1 VIGAAAIARVAH
13 AREAPAPKRTGFD
26 PSAAIVAVIV
36 AAAAAS
42 LWLVSGVSV
51 SQMALFVAYQGV
63 FVLGPGWS
71 VYRWLRPRDAW
82 GLRRLAFAWAIGYA
96 LECGA
101 FMLTAA
107 VGLRAGFLAYP
118 AVVAAVAFLGR
129 RRVRDTADLRA
140 PRLARGWPWAFAAV
154 CVVSVAYVGLQ
165 YFGTAPLPGLVASA
179 SYGLDSV
186 WNLSLAAE
194 ALHHWPITDPTV
206 SGTSLSYHLFA
217 TFDVAATSQVTGLSL
232 PLVLFR
238 LWPIPLVVLACLQLC
253 VFGAT
258 TSRRQWAGP
267 LVAGL
272 VLLGSELNLDP
283 HLGYKFANELSD
295 DIIAISP
302 SFLMGL
308 IFFLPAL
315 TLLYEFDADRPA
327 RPLTMVL
334 LGLLLFGCAGAKATI
349 LPVLVGG
356 LGLFVVWRLA
366 RGRGVRR
373 SMIAALCLTGF
384 AYALSD
390 ILIYNAAGGYGLALD
405 PPGAVRQMPALGIFA
420 HGVPGGLA
428 VLAWVAA
435 VIIGLAGAYWLFL
448 LGSAARTGRRDATAS
463 LGAGLLVCVALAG
476 AAPFLMFT
484 HYGFSQVFFME
495 YGLVA
500 VAPLAAETL
509 LWIWS
514 ELRARA
520 GPVRLAVIA
529 FAWLAA
535 VCAAAFAVPRW
546 LGSSVAQQNGLFS
559 TVDLV
564 LAGLA
569 ALVLGRLA
577 FRRRRVRAVW
587 LYAAGAL
594 TVIALAAKP
603 LTTVSPAVTRFAT
616 GQPLYSQTGNALT
629 AGLARGLAWVRVHTD
644 PSDVVAVNNYRDGSL
659 YWDTG
664 WRTPDDYY
672 YTALTERRTFLEGWV
687 YAQRAFD
694 IGEADVFA
702 GRKVP
707 FPQRLSL
714 NEAIFQRAD
723 RRGFEYVVRRWHVRY
738 LFVDRVHNWA
748 TPWLGYLALPVF
760 CSRDAVVYAV
770 RHRPDVRGCEQPSRS

>member
-1 VIGAAAIARVAH
+1 V
-13 AREAPAPKRTGFD
+13 
-26 PSAAIVAVIV
+26 VAVVV

-51 SQMALFVAYQGV
+51 SQIVRFVAYQGV
-63 FVLGPGWS
+63 FVVGPGWF

-82 GLRRLAFAWAIGYA
+82 GVRRLAFSWAIGYA
-96 LECGA
+96 LECAA

-107 VGLRAGFLAYP
+107 VGLRSGFLAYP
-118 AVVAAVAFLGR
+118 AVVAAVALLGR
-129 RRVRDTADLRA
+129 RRSRETGGLRA
-140 PRLARGWPWAFAAV
+140 QRLPRGWLGAMAAV
-154 CVVSVAYVGLQ
+154 CVVSLAYVGLQ
-165 YFGTAPLPGLVASA
+165 YFAASPLPDRVTSA

-206 SGTSLSYHLFA
+206 SGTSLTYHLFA

-238 LWPIPLVVLACLQLC
+238 LWPVPLIVLACLQLC

-258 TSRRQWAGP
+258 AGRRLWAGP
-267 LVAGL
+267 VVAGL

-283 HLGYKFANELSD
+283 HVGYKFANELSD

-315 TLLYEFDADRPA
+315 TLLYEFAADRPA
-327 RPLTMVL
+327 RPRTMAL
-334 LGLLLFGCAGAKATI
+334 LGVLLFGCAGAKATI

-373 SMIAALCLTGF
+373 PMLAALCLTGF

-428 VLAWVAA
+428 VLGWMTA
-435 VIIGLAGAYWLFL
+435 VILGLAGAYWLFL
-448 LGSAARTGRRDATAS
+448 LGFAVHTGRRVGTPS
-463 LGAGLLVCVALAG
+463 LGAGLLVCLALAG
-476 AAPFLMFT
+476 AAPFLLFT

-500 VAPLAAETL
+500 VAPLAADAL

-514 ELRARA
+514 ALRARA
-520 GPVRLAVIA
+520 TLARLAVLGSA
-529 FAWLAA
+529 CLAA
-535 VCAAAFAVPRW
+535 VSMAAFAVPRW
-546 LGSSVAQQNGLFS
+546 LDASIARQNGLFS
-559 TVDLV
+559 AIDLV
-564 LAGLA
+564 LAGVA
-569 ALVLGRLA
+569 ALVLARLGL
-577 FRRRRVRAVW
+577 RRRRATAVW
-587 LYAAGAL
+587 LYAAAAL
-594 TVIALAAKP
+594 TVVALAAKP
-603 LTTVSPAVTRFAT
+603 LTTVSPAVSRLAAAE
-616 GQPLYSQTGNALT
+616 PLYSQTGNGLT
-629 AGLARGLAWVRVHTD
+629 ADLARGLAWVRNHTD
-644 PSDVVAVNNYRDGSL
+644 PHVVVAVNNYRDGSL
-659 YWDTG
+659 YWATG

-672 YTALTERRTFLEGWV
+672 YTAFGERRTFLEGWV

-694 IGEADVFA
+694 IGEAGVFA

-707 FPQRLSL
+707 FPQRLAL
-714 NEAIFQRAD
+714 NEAIFQQAD
-723 RRGFEYVVRRWHVRY
+723 RRAFAYVVGRWHVRY

-760 CSRDAVVYAV
+760 CSRDAIVYAV
-770 RHRPDVRGCEQPSRS
+770 RHRPGDRGCDQPRRS

>member
-1 VIGAAAIARVAH
+1 
-13 AREAPAPKRTGFD
+13 
-26 PSAAIVAVIV
+26 
-36 AAAAAS
+36 
-42 LWLVSGVSV
+42 
-51 SQMALFVAYQGV
+51 
-63 FVLGPGWS
+63 
-71 VYRWLRPRDAW
+71 
-82 GLRRLAFAWAIGYA
+82 
-96 LECGA
+96 
-101 FMLTAA
+101 
-107 VGLRAGFLAYP
+107 
-118 AVVAAVAFLGR
+118 
-129 RRVRDTADLRA
+129 
-140 PRLARGWPWAFAAV
+140 
-154 CVVSVAYVGLQ
+154 
-165 YFGTAPLPGLVASA
+165 
-179 SYGLDSV
+179 
-186 WNLSLAAE
+186 
-194 ALHHWPITDPTV
+194 
-206 SGTSLSYHLFA
+206 
-217 TFDVAATSQVTGLSL
+217 
-232 PLVLFR
+232 
-238 LWPIPLVVLACLQLC
+238 
-253 VFGAT
+253 
-258 TSRRQWAGP
+258 
-267 LVAGL
+267 

-283 HLGYKFANELSD
+283 HVGYKFANELSD

-315 TLLYEFDADRPA
+315 TLLYEFAAHRLA
-327 RPLTMVL
+327 QRRTMAL

-349 LPVLVGG
+349 LPVFVGG
-356 LGLFVVWRLA
+356 LGLFVVWRLV
-366 RGRGVRR
+366 RGRGVPRP
-373 SMIAALCLTGF
+373 MIAALCLTGF

-390 ILIYNAAGGYGLALD
+390 ILIYNAAGDYGLAFD

-420 HGVPGGLA
+420 HGAPGGLA
-428 VLAWVAA
+428 ILGWLAA
-435 VIIGLAGAYWLFL
+435 VIIGLVGAYWLFL
-448 LGSAARTGRRDATAS
+448 LGSAVRTDHWDAAAS
-463 LGAGLLVCVALAG
+463 RGAGVLVCVALAG
-476 AAPFLMFT
+476 AAPFLLFT

-500 VAPLAAETL
+500 VAPLAAEAL

-514 ELRARA
+514 QLRAGA
-520 GPVRLAVIA
+520 GSAQLAVVA
-529 FAWLAA
+529 FVWLAA

-546 LGSSVAQQNGLFS
+546 LGASVARQNGLFS

-577 FRRRRVRAVW
+577 LRRRRVRTAW
-587 LYAAGAL
+587 LYAAAAL
-594 TVIALAAKP
+594 TVVALAAKP
-603 LTTVSPAVTRFAT
+603 LTTVSPAVARFAA

-629 AGLARGLAWVRVHTD
+629 AGLVRGLTWVRVHTD
-644 PSDVVAVNNYRDGSL
+644 PSAVVAVNNYRDGSL

-672 YTALTERRTFLEGWV
+672 YTALSERRTFLEGWV

-707 FPQRLSL
+707 FPQRLGL

-723 RRGFEYVVRRWHVRY
+723 RRAFDYVVRRWHVRY

-770 RHRPDVRGCEQPSRS
+770 EHPPRGRGCNQPRRS